1 MLGVHKGAVRKA
13 IAMGRITTEADGT
26 IDAASADAMWDAST
40 DPTARARDLG
50 RGTAA
55 ATRTVAGTK
64 AVPRQALA
72 AVAQTLTQTEAN
84 SGWTGLLAQLPFD
97 LPMHNVLSGTNRVKA
112 R

>member
-1 MLGVHKGAVRKA
+1 VGC
-13 IAMGRITTEADGT
+13 I
-26 IDAASADAMWDAST
+26 T
-40 DPTARARDLG
+40 DPAKQRGAHARDLG

-55 ATRTVAGTK
+55 ATREVAGTK

-72 AVAQTLTQTEAN
+72 AVAQSLTQTEAN

-97 LPMHNVLSGTNRVKA
+97 LPMHNVLSGTNRVNA

>member
-1 MLGVHKGAVRKA
+1 
-13 IAMGRITTEADGT
+13 MGRITTEAAGT

-64 AVPRQALA
+64 AVLRQALA

>member
-13 IAMGRITTEADGT
+13 IAMGRITTEAAGT

-40 DPTARARDLG
+40 DPTARDLG